1 MNNNLLV
8 SRLKKLKND
17 DFLRFE
23 LFVKS
28 PYFHKSE
35 NAILLINLIKP
46 FYPDFNF
53 TKSVTTK
60 IEKLSP
66 SKTAHHV
73 LLSRMNDLLDE
84 FELYEMYNKKKFLKK
99 SLLYELELEEKNNI
113 KYYLQLQQTTPDTK
127 LSSDEL
133 YADFYKEFSSI
144 TLCENNWIAD
154 KEKIFF
160 HSDYAMKNLL
170 HFFLSKYLLVYAN
183 KITHAFNMPENVE
196 ESIETKLVLNLV
208 NEQIEEQPVS
218 VKCVY
223 YIIQLYKNI
232 SADNKAFDLYYEKL
246 KNETFHLQKN
256 EIKYEIKYALL
267 QASSACVIKCYT
279 DPAYFQ
285 KAFEIVQFLVKE
297 ELYFLDQHDL
307 IIQQRFILI
316 VKIAL
321 GANQIEWAKD
331 FIKNEIRWIKKT
343 SQINLYNYA
352 LGLVFFN
359 QQEYN
364 EAVKLMVKIN
374 LNTAQFIIDY
384 KITLL
389 KMYFELDDQHGFNYQ
404 SQTFEKFLVKDKS
417 LNKLHKKNMMDAVD
431 FIKFLFRYKKN
442 KKNEEL
448 LQKINAKNI
457 DYLINN
463 YRDKWFA
470 EKLDVLTNNN

>member
-1 MNNNLLV
+1 LKDNLLIG
-8 SRLKKLKND
+8 RLKKIKND

-35 NAILLINLIKP
+35 NAIHLINLIKP
-46 FYPDFNF
+46 FFPDFNF
-53 TKSVTTK
+53 TKSVISK

-73 LLSRMNDLLDE
+73 LFSRMNDLLDE
-84 FELYEMYNKKKFLKK
+84 FELYEIYNKKKFLKK
-99 SLLYELELEEKNNI
+99 SLIYELELEEKNNI
-113 KYYLQLQQTTPDTK
+113 KYYRQLQQLPAETT

-144 TLCENNWIAD
+144 TLCENNWITD
-154 KEKIFF
+154 KEKIFL
-160 HSDYAMKNLL
+160 HSDHAMKNLL

-183 KITHAFNMPENVE
+183 KITHASNMPEVLVE
-196 ESIETKLVLNLV
+196 STETKLILNLV
-208 NEQIEEQPVS
+208 KEQINQLPVS

-223 YIIQLYKNI
+223 YVIQLYRNI
-232 SADNKAFDLYYEKL
+232 TDDDKAFNLYFEKL
-246 KNETFHLQKN
+246 KKETFRLQKN
-256 EIKYEIKYALL
+256 EISYEIKYALL

-279 DPAYFQ
+279 NPAYFQ
-285 KAFEIVQFLVKE
+285 KSFEIVSFLVKE

-321 GANQIEWAKD
+321 GAGQIEWTKD
-331 FIKNEIRWIKKT
+331 FIKNEIRWIKKI
-343 SQINLYNYA
+343 SQTNLYNYA
-352 LGLVFFN
+352 LGLVCFN

-374 LNTAQFIIDY
+374 LNTPQFIIDY

-389 KMYFELDDQHGFNYQ
+389 KMYYELDDHAGFNYQ
-404 SQTFEKFLVKDKS
+404 SQTFEKFLMKDKS
-417 LNKLHKKNMMDAVD
+417 LNKQHKINLKDSVD
-431 FIKFLFRYKKN
+431 FIKLLFRYKKT
-442 KKNEEL
+442 KKQQEL
-448 LQKINAKNI
+448 YKKIALKNM
-457 DYLINN
+457 DYLVTN

-470 EKLDVLTNNN
+470 EKLKALNC